1 MPEPREEQA
10 SITALLKE
18 ASDGHQEALDR
29 LLPLVY
35 DELRSIA
42 HRQRQSRDRNAT
54 LNTTALVH
62 EAYMKLVSQ
71 DRLSWQNRAH
81 FFAIASR
88 FTRRILVDRARER
101 LAHKRGGDRYRVP
114 LDDQAVAADV
124 DGSPLDPL
132 AAPVLGLDLKQAAEF
147 IALDEALDRL
157 SEMDERASQV
167 VTYRFFGGLSVEETA
182 EVLRIS
188 PATVKRDWSM
198 ARAWLHRELME
209 A

>member
-157 SEMDERASQV
+157 AELDERASQV

-182 EVLRIS
+182 EVLKIS

-198 ARAWLHRELME
+198 ARAWLHRELTQ